1 MLCAHGIESE
11 FVFVD
16 DGSRDRTYAIINEL
30 ACEAE
35 KVVGLHFSRN
45 FGKEAAI
52 SAGLAAAN
60 GNRSWLCYA
69 YYISCVRH
77 MGTYR
82 QDSRQSTRGH
92 DHRYHHNHFH
102 RQHHHDKPWH
112 HWLLYCSH
120 I

>member
-1 MLCAHGIESE
+1 LLCAHGIESE

-35 KVVGLHFSRN
+35 NVVGLHFSRN

-69 YYISCVRH
+69 FYNSCVRH

-82 QDSRQSTRGH
+82 QDSRQSTRGY